1 MNIAN
6 ILVRAANAYDKK
18 AAVAFGET
26 VLLNYKELAHNS
38 AVLAQNLLTKYHLLP
53 GSRVAIITA
62 NCPEYIELLFA
73 VWHAGLVVV
82 PINAKLHKNEFN
94 FVLSHS
100 GARICFTSSKLL
112 PVITPLLEGIDNFE
126 QLIEIS
132 SPEYKQLLTGEKS
145 SVCSRQPDDPAW
157 LFYTSGT
164 TGRPKGAMQSH
175 KNLRAMTQ
183 CYFSDI
189 DSIDVGDA
197 IFHAAPM
204 SHGSGYY
211 ILPHI
216 VKGGINVIPKS
227 GGFNEKE
234 LLTLLTVHKNTS
246 LFAAPTMVKRWL
258 TFAQNKTNAFENV
271 KTIIYGGGPMYQQD
285 LDIAQ
290 RLLGNKLVQMYGQ
303 GECPM
308 TICAL
313 TRYQHQDTNHPDY
326 TNRLASI
333 GMPMSGMEI
342 KLIDNVGNTVK
353 YGQAGEIL
361 VRGDAVMLEYYK
373 NPKATAETLVDG
385 WLKTGDIA
393 KQSVDGFITLV
404 DRAKDVIISGGSNIY
419 PREVEEILNK
429 HQGLVEVAVIGRKD
443 DDWGEVVIAIVVSSD
458 NNLTAKQ
465 LDEFCLEHMTRF
477 KRPKHYIFVGELPK
491 NNTGKILK
499 TTLRDLYACA

>member
-1 MNIAN
+1 
-6 ILVRAANAYDKK
+6 
-18 AAVAFGET
+18 
-26 VLLNYKELAHNS
+26 
-38 AVLAQNLLTKYHLLP
+38 
-53 GSRVAIITA
+53 
-62 NCPEYIELLFA
+62 
-73 VWHAGLVVV
+73 
-82 PINAKLHKNEFN
+82 
-94 FVLSHS
+94 
-100 GARICFTSSKLL
+100 
-112 PVITPLLEGIDNFE
+112 
-126 QLIEIS
+126 
-132 SPEYKQLLTGEKS
+132 
-145 SVCSRQPDDPAW
+145 
-157 LFYTSGT
+157 
-164 TGRPKGAMQSH
+164 
-175 KNLRAMTQ
+175 MTQ

-216 VKGGINVIPKS
+216 AKGSINVIPES
-227 GGFNEKE
+227 GAFNEQE
-234 LLTLLTVHKNTS
+234 LLTLLNVYHNVS
-246 LFAAPTMVKRWL
+246 MFAAPTMLKRWL
-258 TFAQNKTNAFENV
+258 TFAQKKTNAFENV

-285 LDIAQ
+285 LDDAQ
-290 RLLGNKLVQMYGQ
+290 QILGNKLVQMYGQ
-303 GECPM
+303 GESPM

-313 TRYQHQDTNHPDY
+313 TRYQHQDTNHADHKS
-326 TNRLASI
+326 RLASI

-342 KLIDNVGNTVK
+342 KLIDAEGNKVK
-353 YGQAGEIL
+353 QGQVGEIF

-385 WLKTGDIA
+385 WLRTGDIA

-419 PREVEEILNK
+419 PREVEEILIQ
-429 HQGLVEVAVIGRKD
+429 HRGLVEAAVIGRKD

-499 TTLRDLYACA
+499 TTLRELYACA